1 MNRKIPALYT
11 LTVNITNEQKYSL
24 NTNKVHLFIH
34 IHSHTNT
41 YLNPNRQSAEKFAS
55 FANHVLRHEKREG
68 KTILLTPLDTTPARK
83 SLTTGHSF
91 HIHCRVDTTKQFI
104 FIYNEASN
112 ISNRWTAKN
121 RKNASTFLLS
131 TVLSIFEFLTIF
143 DETFR
148 LVSLIRIR
156 FSNCFSNF

>member
-1 MNRKIPALYT
+1 MIYILRADEIYRVLQKHFVTTKKFKIIFLIMNRTIPALYT
-11 LTVNITNEQKYSL
+11 LTVNITNKQKYSL

-83 SLTTGHSF
+83 SLTTGHTF

-104 FIYNEASN
+104 FIYIEH
-112 ISNRWTAKN
+112 I
-121 RKNASTFLLS
+121 
-131 TVLSIFEFLTIF
+131 
-143 DETFR
+143 
-148 LVSLIRIR
+148 
-156 FSNCFSNF
+156 